1 MERQDIVDTVREFIL
16 TQFLPGEDPDELAN
30 DTPLMTTG
38 ILDSLATLKLVTFL
52 EQEFDITVEAHEA
65 DAANLN
71 TVDLIVALVDAKL

>member
-1 MERQDIVDTVREFIL
+1 MERQAIVDTVKHFIL
-16 TQFLPGEDPDELAN
+16 EQFLPGEDPDELTT

-71 TVDLIVALVDAKL
+71 TLDLIADLVDGKL